1 MVTISDDHADVVVI
15 GGGIVGC
22 ATAYYLARRRAKVV
36 LVERGDLAG
45 GQSSRAWGFVRQQ
58 GRDPREMPLMIACN
72 RMWPHLSAEL
82 NADLEWV
89 QGGNLVLAADGQ
101 RMHQF
106 EEWLPV
112 ARDFGVDTRLV
123 STAEVKQLIPA
134 LQGRWVGGMY
144 TASDGHAEP
153 RSATLAFARAAAALG
168 AKLYTSC
175 AARGIEVTNGQV
187 TAVVADKKA
196 IKTSVVVCAA
206 GAWSGA
212 FARGIG
218 LSLPLLTVRASV
230 AETAAAS
237 PITDIGVWAS
247 GVAFRQRRSGTFYIA
262 PSGESDYYVSL
273 DTLRHLRL
281 FLPNYL
287 KNWRLV
293 RLRVGM
299 DLAKEFA
306 GLVPVRRARPGAVKP
321 SKLTE
326 PTPSAKEIDG
336 ARRDFVELFPALS
349 ALGLQR
355 TWAGDID
362 VTPDAV
368 PVLGPV
374 ERPTGFFFAT
384 GFTGHGFAMAPIVG
398 LSLSELILDG
408 RSSLDIYP
416 LRYARFREGDIAQ
429 PKSVV

>member
-1 MVTISDDHADVVVI
+1 MVTMPDAHADVVVI

-82 NADLEWV
+82 KADIEWV
-89 QGGNLVLAADGQ
+89 QGGNLVLAADGR
-101 RMHQF
+101 RMD
-106 EEWLPV
+106 ECEKWLPV

-123 STAEVKQLIPA
+123 SAAEVKRLIPD
-134 LQGRWVGGMY
+134 LHGRWVGGMY

-187 TAVVADKKA
+187 TAVVADNKT

-212 FARGIG
+212 FARRVG

-237 PITDIGVWAS
+237 PITDIGVWAA
-247 GVAFRQRRSGTFYIA
+247 GVAFRQRRSGSFYIA

-299 DLAKEFA
+299 DLAKELA
-306 GLVPVRRARPGAVKP
+306 GLVPVRRARPGAVDVA
-321 SKLTE
+321 E

-398 LSLSELILDG
+398 LALSELILDG
-408 RSSLDIYP
+408 RSSVDIHP
-416 LRYARFREGDIAQ
+416 LRYARFREHDLAQ
-429 PKSVV
+429 PKNVV